1 MKPNDNNGIN
11 EKDELM
17 NFNFKKNPTTIIKVI
32 GVGGGGD
39 NAVNHMYREGIHN
52 VSFAVCNTDSK
63 ALEDSPVPTKLQLG
77 GGLGAGSRPEVG
89 RAEAEK
95 SIDTI
100 KDLLSDGTQMVFIT
114 AGMGGGTGTGAAP
127 VVAQVAKDM
136 GILTVG
142 IVTIPFSWEGRI
154 RIDRALD
161 GVDEIRKH
169 VDALLV
175 INNQRL
181 LEIYRDKTFDGA
193 FDIADETLS
202 VAARSIAEIITRHGK
217 MGTDF
222 RDVNTVLRNG
232 GVAIMSIGYGEG
244 EGRIKHAIQEALHSP
259 LLNDNDI
266 YKAKQ
271 ILINISYNDAD
282 EKNTLRME
290 EFQEIQDFMGKIQTD
305 YDFKL
310 GTSVDQNL
318 DKKVKITILASGFGL
333 ETIHQLNNKKG
344 VTVKEEPS
352 EPADDE
358 RGKEKRRRQYYGEG
372 TSNPYP
378 RRYNLFIFPQ
388 EDLGNK
394 DVISMVETIPV
405 SERTKEQLND
415 IQKLS
420 LNKSIKEVTKKEE
433 TGVAAGKTETVISFK
448 PE

>member
-1 MKPNDNNGIN
+1 MMPNDNNSN
-11 EKDELM
+11 EKDDLM
-17 NFNFKKNPTTIIKVI
+17 DFNFKKNPTTIIKVI

-39 NAVNHMYREGIHN
+39 NAVNHMYREGIHD

-63 ALEDSPVPTKLQLG
+63 ALEDSPVPTKVQLG
-77 GGLGAGSRPEVG
+77 GGLGAGSKPEVG

-100 KDLLSDGTQMVFIT
+100 KNLMNDGTQMVFIT

-142 IVTIPFSWEGRI
+142 IVTIPFEWEGRK

-217 MGTDF
+217 MSTDF

-282 EKNTLRME
+282 DKNTLRME
-290 EFQEIQDFMGKIQTD
+290 EFQEIQEFMGKIQTD
-305 YDFKL
+305 FDFKL

-333 ETIHQLNNKKG
+333 ETIHQMNGKNKG
-344 VTVKEEPS
+344 EVKDLEPR
-352 EPADDE
+352 DDE
-358 RGKEKRRRQYYGEG
+358 REKEKRRGQFYKG
-372 TSNPYP
+372 TNNPYP
-378 RRYNLFIFPQ
+378 RRYNLFIYPQ

-394 DVISMVETIPV
+394 DIISMVETIPAA
-405 SERTKEQLND
+405 ERSKDQLSD
-415 IQKLS
+415 IKKLS
-420 LNKSIKEVTKKEE
+420 LSTAVKKETADDDSE
-433 TGVAAGKTETVISFK
+433 AASGKAGTVISFG
-448 PE
+448 

>member
-1 MKPNDNNGIN
+1 MKPDNNISNDN
-11 EKDELM
+11 ETLD
-17 NFNFKKNPTTIIKVI
+17 FNFKKSPTTIIKVI

-63 ALEDSPVPTKLQLG
+63 ALEDSPVPMKVQLG
-77 GGLGAGSRPEVG
+77 GGLGAGSKPEVG

-95 SIDTI
+95 SIDVI
-100 KDLLSDGTQMVFIT
+100 KQLLSDGTKMVFIT

-127 VVAQVAKDM
+127 VVARVAKDM

-142 IVTIPFSWEGRI
+142 IVTIPFKWEGRK

-181 LEIYRDKTFDGA
+181 LEIYSDMTFDDA
-193 FDIADETLS
+193 FAKADETLS

-217 MGTDF
+217 MSTDF

-271 ILINISYNDAD
+271 ILIDISYNDAD

-290 EFQEIQDFMGKIQTD
+290 EFQEIQEFMGKIQTD
-305 YDFKL
+305 FDFKL
-310 GTSVDQNL
+310 GTAVDQTL
-318 DKKVKITILASGFGL
+318 GKKIKITILASGFGL
-333 ETIHQLNNKKG
+333 ETIHQIDGQNRRID
-344 VTVKEEPS
+344 KEEVS
-352 EPADDE
+352 EGDE
-358 RGKEKRRRQYYGEG
+358 RKKALRFGRYYGD
-372 TSNPYP
+372 TKNPYP

-394 DVISMVETIPV
+394 DIISMVETSPA

-415 IQKLS
+415 IKKLS
-420 LNKSIKEVTKKEE
+420 LSTTALKEIMPENDSEKVSEN
-433 TGVAAGKTETVISFK
+433 TGTRISFK
-448 PE
+448 

>member
-1 MKPNDNNGIN
+1 MKPDNNIPN
-11 EKDELM
+11 ENETLD
-17 NFNFKKNPTTIIKVI
+17 FNFKKSPTTIIKVI

-63 ALEDSPVPTKLQLG
+63 ALEDSPVPTKVQLG
-77 GGLGAGSRPEVG
+77 GGLGAGSKPEVG

-100 KDLLSDGTQMVFIT
+100 KQLLSDGTKMVFIT

-127 VVAQVAKDM
+127 VVARVAKDM

-142 IVTIPFSWEGRI
+142 IVTIPFKWEGCK

-181 LEIYRDKTFDGA
+181 LEIYSDMTFDDA
-193 FDIADETLS
+193 FAKADETLS

-217 MGTDF
+217 ISTDF

-271 ILINISYNDAD
+271 ILIDISYNDAD

-290 EFQEIQDFMGKIQTD
+290 EFQEIQEFMGKIQTD
-305 YDFKL
+305 FDFKL
-310 GTSVDQNL
+310 GTAVDQTL
-318 DKKVKITILASGFGL
+318 GKKIKITILASGFGL
-333 ETIHQLNNKKG
+333 ETIHQIDGQRKRVEPEPPKG
-344 VTVKEEPS
+344 G
-352 EPADDE
+352 DE
-358 RGKEKRRRQYYGEG
+358 RERERRRGLYYGS
-372 TSNPYP
+372 TQSPYP
-378 RRYNLFIFPQ
+378 RRYNVFIYPQ

-394 DVISMVETIPV
+394 DVISMVDASPT
-405 SERTKEQLND
+405 SERTKEQLGD
-415 IQKLS
+415 INKLS
-420 LNKSIKEVTKKEE
+420 LSTTVLKDAMSESEST
-433 TGVAAGKTETVISFK
+433 VAPGNAGTTISFK
-448 PE
+448 